1 MQKISSQPRR
11 PPGGGGTVALG
22 CAAGTVNLGT
32 SVSLA
37 QLEKRGML
45 WKWHLGKA
53 FNPQRKM
60 KYSGLCHPK
69 FENVKTPPTSSQL
82 PVENCAHR
90 NQLPNI
96 LSSLVGAYPSSSSE
110 LGTLPPSA
118 CSEVPALPAPAP
130 TAPAHGSNSGLFQ
143 LWGALQQQTLLIIK
157 DFASPSSP
165 QEVKKR

>member
-1 MQKISSQPRR
+1 MLRSHLAEDFLSTKAST
-11 PPGGGGTVALG
+11 GGGGTVALG

-82 PVENCAHR
+82 PVENYMLIEINFLTSC
-90 NQLPNI
+90 QVLLVLI
-96 LSSLVGAYPSSSSE
+96 L
-110 LGTLPPSA
+110 
-118 CSEVPALPAPAP
+118 
-130 TAPAHGSNSGLFQ
+130 F
-143 LWGALQQQTLLIIK
+143 I
-157 DFASPSSP
+157 
-165 QEVKKR
+165 